1 MVRPLDVSALF
12 NRCALALSFGPLLG
26 RLAWAQSGLV
36 QGLPPSTPAEPVA
49 SDASVAALLF
59 DLERIVR
66 AEESSG
72 WLIDAAAE
80 RRIHPDVMESV
91 CRVVPSVRALAL
103 ERVEAE
109 GHALG
114 DPRALYREAGDQL
127 TTSVEV
133 VISASRRL
141 AALRHA
147 VEVAPEEC
155 PFWLSPEPEFRG
167 VQGTRD
173 RGILNFDTGGTVQ
186 LRSTEGSL
194 TLGAGGF
201 GRLLAGYSFTHV
213 SVLAG
218 VELGGGAM
226 LEPNTDPT
234 EFVINY
240 LPALPLIVR
249 LHHQAWNF
257 DLEAAS
263 VALFQAGNSELS
275 YGVRGGLTVGISS
288 LRIRGILPWVGL
300 GIATEYHFESLA
312 RPEALYLRSGF
323 RVGGVWDP

>member
-1 MVRPLDVSALF
+1 M
-12 NRCALALSFGPLLG
+12 
-26 RLAWAQSGLV
+26 
-36 QGLPPSTPAEPVA
+36 
-49 SDASVAALLF
+49 LF
-59 DLERIVR
+59 DLERIVL

-91 CRVVPSVRALAL
+91 CRAVPAVRAAAL
-103 ERVEAE
+103 EQVEAE
-109 GHALG
+109 SRSLG
-114 DPRALYREAGDQL
+114 DPRTLYLEAGGQL
-127 TTSVEV
+127 TARVEAA
-133 VISASRRL
+133 ISADRRL

-147 VEVAPEEC
+147 VEAAPEEC
-155 PFWLSPEPEFRG
+155 PFWLQAESEFRG

-173 RGILNFDTGGTVQ
+173 RVVLNFDTGGTVQ
-186 LRSTEGSL
+186 LRSTEGTL
-194 TLGAGGF
+194 TVGAGGF

-226 LEPNTDPT
+226 LEPNTQPT

-240 LPALPLIVR
+240 LPALPLVVR

-257 DLEAAS
+257 DLEGAS
-263 VALFQAGNSELS
+263 VALFQAGNNELS

-300 GIATEYHFESLA
+300 GIATEYHFGNSA